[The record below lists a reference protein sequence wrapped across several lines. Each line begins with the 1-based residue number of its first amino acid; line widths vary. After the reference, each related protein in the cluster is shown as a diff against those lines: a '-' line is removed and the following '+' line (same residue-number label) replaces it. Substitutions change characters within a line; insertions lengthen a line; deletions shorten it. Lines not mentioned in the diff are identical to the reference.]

1 MYAQRNHR
9 RLNPAALAMA
19 LTINGGIIALMATI
33 GAATYTRLPGPVLTA
48 YPVPADPPPPPPDDP
63 KPLDQAKPAPQSPPF
78 ARKPPTDN
86 SKSPN
91 TVTTTD
97 TISDQP
103 PPLTLGDPMGRD
115 TGADPKPQPLPPPP
129 VLTGIEFDQRYA
141 GSFQPDY
148 PSREQAQGHEG
159 VVTLR
164 VLVGIDG
171 RVKEVEQVRA
181 TSPAF
186 FEATKRQA
194 IRAWRFKPATRDGV
208 PYPEWKT
215 VTARFVIQ

>member
-1 MYAQRNHR
+1 MYADRSSK
-9 RLNPAALAMA
+9 RLNPTALAMA
-19 LTINGGIIALMATI
+19 LAINGGIVALMATI
-33 GAATYTRLPGPVLTA
+33 GAATYTRIADGPLTA
-48 YPVPADPPPPPPDDP
+48 YPVPADPPPPPPDVP

-78 ARKPPTDN
+78 APKPRINN

-91 TVTTTD
+91 TITTTD
-97 TISDQP
+97 KISDQL
-103 PPLTLGDPMGRD
+103 PPLTLGDPMGSG
-115 TGADPKPQPLPPPP
+115 TGVDPKPKPLPPPP
-129 VLTGIEFDQRYA
+129 VLTSVEFDQRYA

-148 PSREQAQGHEG
+148 PSREQAQGNEG

-171 RVKEVEQVRA
+171 RVKDVEQVRA

-194 IRAWRFKPATRDGV
+194 IKAWRFKPATRDGV

-215 VTARFVIQ
+215 VTARFVIN